1 MGDEGVVA
9 EPEADDEA
17 LPWPIAS
24 AEEGRGMTGV
34 GEEPPRTTEELEL
47 VTAGEETGEEA
58 GEDSGLGLGLTSGVL
73 TGTWTGM
80 VEEGT
85 GVELLFVY

>member
-1 MGDEGVVA
+1 
-9 EPEADDEA
+9 
-17 LPWPIAS
+17 
-24 AEEGRGMTGV
+24 MTGV
-34 GEEPPRTTEELEL
+34 GEEPPRTTEELEP
-47 VTAGEETGEEA
+47 VKAGEETGEEA

-85 GVELLFVY
+85 GVELLFDLLAWIWMYSED